1 MRKLMLSPSILDSD
15 FSDIKATFR
24 FLEESRVDFV
34 HLDVM
39 DGNFV
44 PNITFGPKVIKWFRP
59 HTNLPFDAHL
69 MIEKPERYI
78 DGFLD
83 AGCDYITVHEEATAE
98 PKAII
103 KKIKNAGKK
112 AGISIKPNTPVS
124 SILKYVDQLDL
135 VLVMSVEP
143 GFGGQKFMSAMLEKT
158 RSLRALIDK
167 NHYNCLIE
175 IDGGI
180 NKETAPLACSAG
192 CDVLVAGNA
201 IFGAVNRTDAV
212 MELRN
217 SVKGCF

>member
-15 FSDIKATFR
+15 FSDIKMTFK

-59 HTNLPFDAHL
+59 HTSLPFDAHL

-83 AGCDYITVHEEATAE
+83 AGCDFITVHEEATTE
-98 PKAII
+98 TETII
-103 KKIKNAGKK
+103 KKIRNAGKK

-124 SILKYVDQLDL
+124 SILKYIDKLDL

-143 GFGGQKFMSAMLEKT
+143 GFGGQKFMATVLDKT
-158 RSLRALIDK
+158 RQLRSLIDE

-180 NKETAPLACSAG
+180 NSETAPLACSAG

-201 IFGAVNRTDAV
+201 IFGAADRMGAV
-212 MELRN
+212 MKLRN